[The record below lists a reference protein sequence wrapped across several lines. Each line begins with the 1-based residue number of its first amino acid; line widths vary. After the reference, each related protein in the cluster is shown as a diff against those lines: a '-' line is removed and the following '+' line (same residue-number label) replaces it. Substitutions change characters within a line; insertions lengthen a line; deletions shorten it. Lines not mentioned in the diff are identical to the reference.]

1 MKPVN
6 LVPQDQRRRKP
17 SEGSG
22 KGGHAVLGI
31 LAVLLAMAVVY
42 VLTANSITEKESQ
55 AEQARIEADQLEAQA
70 ATKNSFT
77 DFAEIAQT
85 RAASVASVASTR
97 FDWERLMREL
107 SRVMPE
113 GSWLTSASASVTGAT
128 DAASATAPAAPADPA
143 TAGAG
148 AGGPSANLVGCI
160 PKHSD
165 VARMMVR
172 LRQLHRVIDVELTQS
187 SRADAEGAT
196 AALDSCGRNTSFDLT
211 LTFSPTS
218 PVADAPRGETRVP
231 ASLGGGS

>member
-6 LVPQDQRRRKP
+6 LVPQDQRRRTP

-22 KGGHAVLGI
+22 KGAHAVLGI

-85 RAASVASVASTR
+85 RAVSVASVASTR

-148 AGGPSANLVGCI
+148 GPSANLVGCI

-165 VARMMVR
+165 VARTMVR

-187 SRADAEGAT
+187 SRADAQDAT

>member
-6 LVPQDQRRRKP
+6 LVPQDQRRRRP

-22 KGGHAVLGI
+22 KGAHVLLGG
-31 LAVLLAMAVVY
+31 LAVLLAMAVFY

-70 ATKNSFT
+70 TTKNSFT

-85 RAASVASVASTR
+85 RAASVAAVASTR

-128 DAASATAPAAPADPA
+128 DAASATAPADPATA

-148 AGGPSANLVGCI
+148 SPSANLVGCT

-172 LRQLHRVIDVELTQS
+172 LRQLHRVVDVELTQS

-196 AALDSCGRNTSFDLT
+196 AAINSCGRNTSFDLT

-218 PVADAPRGETRVP
+218 PVAEAPRGESRVP

>member
-1 MKPVN
+1 MRPVN
-6 LVPQDQRRRKP
+6 LVPQDQRRRTP

-22 KGGHAVLGI
+22 KGAHAVLGL
-31 LAVLLAMAVVY
+31 LAVLLAMAVLY
-42 VLTANSITEKESQ
+42 VLTANNVTERESQ
-55 AEQARIEADQLEAQA
+55 AEAARTEADQLEAQA
-70 ATKNSFT
+70 ADKGSFT

-85 RAASVASVASTR
+85 RTASVAAVASTR

-113 GSWLTSASASVTGAT
+113 GSWLTSASASVTGAP
-128 DAASATAPAAPADPA
+128 DAASNPAAAGTPAAP
-143 TAGAG
+143 TAAG
-148 AGGPSANLVGCI
+148 TPSASLVGCT

-172 LRQLHRVIDVELTQS
+172 LRQLHRVADVELKQS
-187 SRADAEGAT
+187 SRDDEADT
-196 AALDSCGRNTSFDLT
+196 AAAIDSCGRNTGFDLI

-218 PVADAPRGETRVP
+218 PVAEAPRGETRVP

>member
-6 LVPQDQRRRKP
+6 LVPQDQRRRTP

-22 KGGHAVLGI
+22 KGAHAVLGI

-70 ATKNSFT
+70 TTKDSFA

-143 TAGAG
+143 SAGAG
-148 AGGPSANLVGCI
+148 AGGPSANLVGCT

-172 LRQLHRVIDVELTQS
+172 LRQLHRVVDVELTQS
-187 SRADAEGAT
+187 SREGAQDAT
-196 AALDSCGRNTSFDLT
+196 AAIDGCGRNTSFDLT

>member
-70 ATKNSFT
+70 VTKDGFT

-128 DAASATAPAAPADPA
+128 DAASATAPAAPADPV

-187 SRADAEGAT
+187 SRADAQDAT

-231 ASLGGGS
+231 AALGGGS

>member
-85 RAASVASVASTR
+85 RAASVAAVASTR

-128 DAASATAPAAPADPA
+128 DTAASATTPAAPAAA
-143 TAGAG
+143 TAGA
-148 AGGPSANLVGCI
+148 PSAVLVGCT

-172 LRQLHRVIDVELTQS
+172 LRQLHRVVDVELTQS
-187 SRADAEGAT
+187 SREDTEGAT
-196 AALDSCGRNTSFDLT
+196 AAIDSCGRNTSFDLT

>member
-1 MKPVN
+1 
-6 LVPQDQRRRKP
+6 
-17 SEGSG
+17 
-22 KGGHAVLGI
+22 
-31 LAVLLAMAVVY
+31 VLLAMAVFY

-128 DAASATAPAAPADPA
+128 DAAATATTPADPA
-143 TAGAG
+143 TADAG
-148 AGGPSANLVGCI
+148 APSATLVGCT

-172 LRQLHRVIDVELTQS
+172 LRQLHRVVDVELTQS

-196 AALDSCGRNTSFDLT
+196 AAIDSCGRNTSFDLT

-218 PVADAPRGETRVP
+218 LVADAPRGETRVP

>member
-1 MKPVN
+1 MKPIN
-6 LVPQDQRRRKP
+6 LVPQDQRRRTP

-22 KGGHAVLGI
+22 KGAHAVLGI

-42 VLTANSITEKESQ
+42 VLTANSVTEKESQ
-55 AEQARIEADQLEAQA
+55 AEEARIEADQLEAQA
-70 ATKNSFT
+70 ATKDSFA
-77 DFAEIAQT
+77 DFADIAQT
-85 RAASVASVASTR
+85 RAASVAAVASTR

-107 SRVMPE
+107 SRVMPA
-113 GSWLTSASASVTGAT
+113 GSWLTSASTSVTGAT
-128 DAASATAPAAPADPA
+128 DAASATTPAAPA

-148 AGGPSANLVGCI
+148 APSANLIGCT
-160 PKHSD
+160 PEHSD

-172 LRQLHRVIDVELTQS
+172 LRQLHRVVDVELTQS
-187 SRADAEGAT
+187 TRENEASAT
-196 AALDSCGRNTSFDLT
+196 AAIDSCGRNTGFDLT

>member
-6 LVPQDQRRRKP
+6 LVPQDQRRRTP

-22 KGGHAVLGI
+22 KGAHAVLGI

-55 AEQARIEADQLEAQA
+55 AEQARIEADQLEARA
-70 ATKNSFT
+70 ATKDSFT
-77 DFAEIAQT
+77 DFADIAQT
-85 RAASVASVASTR
+85 RAASVAAVASTR

-107 SRVMPE
+107 SRVMPA

-128 DAASATAPAAPADPA
+128 DAASATTPAAHA
-143 TAGAG
+143 TAGPG
-148 AGGPSANLVGCI
+148 APSANLVGCT
-160 PKHSD
+160 PEHSD

-172 LRQLHRVIDVELTQS
+172 LRQLHRVVDVELTQS
-187 SRADAEGAT
+187 SRENEASAT
-196 AALDSCGRNTSFDLT
+196 AAIDSCGRNTSFDLT

>member
-6 LVPQDQRRRKP
+6 LVPQDQRRRTP
-17 SEGSG
+17 SQGSG
-22 KGGHAVLGI
+22 KGAHAVLGV

-128 DAASATAPAAPADPA
+128 DAAAPAAPADPA
-143 TAGAG
+143 TAGTG

-187 SRADAEGAT
+187 SRADAQGAT
-196 AALDSCGRNTSFDLT
+196 AAIDSCGRNTSFDLT
-211 LTFSPTS
+211 VTFSPTS

>member
-6 LVPQDQRRRKP
+6 LVPQDQRRRTP

-22 KGGHAVLGI
+22 KGAHAVLGI

-42 VLTANSITEKESQ
+42 VLTSNSVTEKESQ
-55 AEQARIEADQLEAQA
+55 AEEARVEADQLEAQA
-70 ATKNSFT
+70 ANKGSFT
-77 DFAEIAQT
+77 DVAEIAQT
-85 RAASVASVASTR
+85 RAASVAAVASTR

-128 DAASATAPAAPADPA
+128 DAASATAPAAPA
-143 TAGAG
+143 TAG
-148 AGGPSANLVGCI
+148 AGGPSANLVGCT

-172 LRQLHRVIDVELTQS
+172 LRQLHRVVDVELTQS
-187 SRADAEGAT
+187 SREGAEGGT
-196 AALDSCGRNTSFDLT
+196 AAIDSCGRNTSFDLT

>member
-1 MKPVN
+1 MRPVN
-6 LVPQDQRRRKP
+6 LVPQDQRRRVP

-22 KGGHAVLGI
+22 KGAHALLGI

-42 VLTANSITEKESQ
+42 VLTANSVTDKESQ
-55 AEQARIEADQLEAQA
+55 AEEARVEADQLEAQA
-70 ATKNSFT
+70 ANKENFT

-85 RAASVASVASTR
+85 RAASVASVAATR

-128 DAASATAPAAPADPA
+128 DATAGAAAPAAPTTPG
-143 TAGAG
+143 TGT
-148 AGGPSANLVGCI
+148 PSANLVGCT

-172 LRQLHRVIDVELTQS
+172 LRQLHRVVDVELKQS
-187 SRADAEGAT
+187 SQDDEAGAT
-196 AALDSCGRNTSFDLT
+196 TAIDSCGSSTSFELT

-218 PVADAPRGETRVP
+218 PVAEAPRGETRVP

>member
-6 LVPQDQRRRKP
+6 LVPQDQRRRTP

-22 KGGHAVLGI
+22 KGAHALLGI

-42 VLTANSITEKESQ
+42 VLTANSVTEKESQ
-55 AEQARIEADQLEAQA
+55 AEEARIEADQLEAQA
-70 ATKNSFT
+70 ATKDSFT
-77 DFAEIAQT
+77 DFADIAQT
-85 RAASVASVASTR
+85 RAASVAAVASTR

-107 SRVMPE
+107 SRVMPA

-128 DAASATAPAAPADPA
+128 DAASATAPAAPA

-148 AGGPSANLVGCI
+148 APSANLVGCT
-160 PKHSD
+160 PEHSD

-172 LRQLHRVIDVELTQS
+172 LRQLHRVVDVELTQS
-187 SRADAEGAT
+187 SREDAQGAT
-196 AALDSCGRNTSFDLT
+196 AAIDSCGRNTSFDLT